1 MACFTNSPLFFP
13 SPTLKVS
20 WGSCQKLVTFEAVT
34 SYIKICRKKNMVGH
48 VGCRNLVYHG
58 ILPPPVVDRPLNS
71 GSRFSLRDT
80 MPRGLKLRYP
90 RRWASALK
98 SNRSSSCYPCV
109 SDMSAIFSHNHN
121 FPCML
126 PFKFPL
132 TIEQIHRHPYISY
145 QTGYHIVFPLFTPV
159 SKWNP

>member
-1 MACFTNSPLFFP
+1 MSVSRNMWHVSPTARCFFHPQLSRCPGEAAKNWSPLRLLHP
-13 SPTLKVS
+13 ISRYA
-20 WGSCQKLVTFEAVT
+20 E
-34 SYIKICRKKNMVGH
+34 KKNMVGH
-48 VGCRNLVYHG
+48 VGCRNLMYHA
-58 ILPPPVVDRPLNS
+58 ILPPPVVDR
-71 GSRFSLRDT
+71 
-80 MPRGLKLRYP
+80 

-121 FPCML
+121 FPCMF